1 MINYTIQA
9 GDTLAGIARK
19 FLGNALRYR
28 EIATMNNIVNPNVIT
43 IGQVIRIPAT
53 VLTQGGRTT
62 IRADDAR
69 TPGIVGPPAPRVP
82 VPGDP
87 DYIFPLKEIS
97 GSAKRDYLPAMI
109 AAAILL
115 YAFSDK
121 RF

>member
-28 EIATMNNIVNPNVIT
+28 ELAALNNIANPNIIT
-43 IGQVIRIPAT
+43 IGQVLKIPT
-53 VLTQGGRTT
+53 V
-62 IRADDAR
+62 DDALK
-69 TPGIVGPPAPRVP
+69 PIVVTATRKPRIP

-87 DYIFPLKEIS
+87 DYIFPLEEIS